1 MGRPSKIESLKKKLA
16 SCDPDVK
23 QLFEEL
29 LAAEIKDLKDEN
41 KAIKKGLDAPSV
53 PQKKSGYKFVP
64 SNTKVKVRSNI
75 DGKYIFSHN
84 KGKINVFLTIP
95 NYNDVVDLD
104 YDEVKVINNAK
115 GNIFKSGMLSI
126 EEVMSEDANI
136 TLEDV
141 YADLRISKLYKNKYN
156 PTNFEDLFGMDV
168 SYQVFEKYLLENKE
182 VAETV
187 MIISAILYKQ
197 GRLNDNSKM
206 EFFKRH
212 FNNKNLYR

>member
-1 MGRPSKIESLKKKLA
+1 MGRPTKIENIE
-16 SCDPDVK
+16 K
-23 QLFEEL
+23 QLKSLDPEVQKMVEEL
-29 LAAEIKDLKDEN
+29 LAAKTKDLKDEN
-41 KAIKKGLDAPSV
+41 KAIKKELETSPA

-75 DGKYIFSHN
+75 DGKFIFSHN

-95 NYNDVVDLD
+95 DYNDVVDLD

-115 GNIFKSGMLSI
+115 GNIFRTGVLSI
-126 EEVMSEDANI
+126 EEVMSEDAEI

-141 YADLRISKLYKNKYN
+141 YADLRLTKLYKNKFN
-156 PTNFEDLFGMDV
+156 PTNFEELLDNSV

-187 MIISAILYKQ
+187 MIISAILHRQ
-197 GRLNDNSKM
+197 GRLNDNAKI
-206 EFFKRH
+206 EFFRRH

>member
-1 MGRPSKIESLKKKLA
+1 M
-16 SCDPDVK
+16 V
-23 QLFEEL
+23 EEL
-29 LAAEIKDLKDEN
+29 LAAKTKELKDEN
-41 KAIKKGLDAPSV
+41 KAIKKELEIPSGL
-53 PQKKSGYKFVP
+53 QKKSGYKFVP

-115 GNIFKSGMLSI
+115 GNIFKSGILAI
-126 EEVMSEDANI
+126 EEVMSEDADI
-136 TLEDV
+136 TLDDV
-141 YADLRISKLYKNKYN
+141 YADLRISKLYKNKFN
-156 PTNFEDLFGMDV
+156 PTNFEDLFSLDT
-168 SYQVFEKYLLENKE
+168 SYQVFEKYLLDNKE

-187 MIISAILYKQ
+187 MIISAILYRQ
-197 GRLNDNSKM
+197 GKLNDNSKM